1 MVNTEEMTSIY
12 LTIQLHCHNYLS
24 DKYMVEV
31 IKAFPNIL
39 KRR

>member
-1 MVNTEEMTSIY
+1 MINTEEMTSIH
-12 LTIQLHCHNYLS
+12 LTVQLHCHNYLS

-31 IKAFPNIL
+31 IKAFANIL